1 MQLISF
7 QTAPQLKFECGKTI
21 LLNTCFTSILMD
33 CSETKA
39 VKLHLALAVPS
50 CVLADCQVFNS
61 SSFRI
66 LLALCLFSVA
76 SVFVLWFAG

>member
-1 MQLISF
+1 
-7 QTAPQLKFECGKTI
+7 
-21 LLNTCFTSILMD
+21 MD

-66 LLALCLFSVA
+66 LLALCLL